1 MSERTASA
9 IRPREADLLVLG
21 AGPAGAGAAY
31 RAARSGRGVAVVER
45 ASGPGGAARSLT
57 VGGQSVDL
65 GSHRLHPSI
74 RPAILEEL
82 RALLGDELQLR
93 PRRGRI
99 RIAGRWVGFPLK
111 PADAARNL
119 PPSFLAGAV
128 RDAAARP
135 FRREREDTFAGVL
148 RAGLGP
154 AICDA
159 FYFPYA
165 RKVWGV
171 DPERLSAEQ
180 ARRRVGAR
188 SPARMA
194 ARVLGR
200 KGSRFWYP
208 AGGYGRISE
217 ALASAAA
224 AEGADFRYGRT
235 VERLTVRAGGVVA
248 ALDDGSEVAAAR
260 AWSTIPLTALAGLC
274 DPSPPS
280 RVLDAARSLRFRA
293 MVLVY
298 LVVARDRYT
307 EFDAHYLPEE
317 WTPVTR
323 FSEPKNYR
331 DGADPPGRTVLCFE
345 IPCDPGSRTWTATD
359 EDLASLALAALSD
372 SDLPVPDVSEV
383 VTHRLSHAYPVY
395 ERGFEGP
402 LDELHAWIDAQARL
416 LTFGRQG
423 LFVHD
428 NAHHALAMAWD
439 AAGCLEPGGG
449 FNEARWLRA
458 RESFAEHVVED

>member
-1 MSERTASA
+1 M
-9 IRPREADLLVLG
+9 
-21 AGPAGAGAAY
+21 GAAY
-31 RAARSGRGVAVVER
+31 RAALAGRSVLVVER
-45 ASGPGGAARSLT
+45 AGGPGGAARSFS
-57 VGGQSVDL
+57 VGGQSVDA

-74 RPAILEEL
+74 RPEILTEL
-82 RALLGDELQLR
+82 RRLLGDELQLR

-99 RIAGRWVGFPLK
+99 RIAGRWVRFPLA
-111 PADAARNL
+111 PGDALRNL
-119 PPSFLAGAV
+119 PRSFLGRAA

-135 FRREREDTFAGVL
+135 FRRERDDSFAGVL

-154 AICDA
+154 AVCDA

-165 RKVWGV
+165 RKIWGV
-171 DPERLSAEQ
+171 EPEELSAEQ

-188 SPARMA
+188 SPGRVVAK
-194 ARVLGR
+194 VLGR

-217 ALASAAA
+217 ALAAGAAA
-224 AEGADFRYGRT
+224 AGAEVRYGRS
-235 VERLTVRAGGVVA
+235 VEKLVLRPEGVA
-248 ALDDGSEVAAAR
+248 AKLDDGSEVTAAR

-274 DPSPPS
+274 DPAPPPGV
-280 RVLDAARSLRFRA
+280 RAAASSLRFRS

-298 LVVARDRYT
+298 LVVSRDRYT

-323 FSEPKNYR
+323 VSEPKNYR
-331 DGADPPGRTVLCFE
+331 DGDDPAGRTVLCFE
-345 IPCDPGSRTWTATD
+345 IPCDAGSTTWTATD
-359 EDLASLALAALSD
+359 EDLASLALAALRD
-372 SDLPVPDVSEV
+372 SDLPVPGVSEV

-395 ERGFEGP
+395 ERGFEAA
-402 LDELHAWIDAQARL
+402 LEELHAWVDPQPRL

-439 AAGCLEPGGG
+439 AADCLEPRGG
-449 FNEARWLRA
+449 FNERRWRAA
-458 RESFAEHVVED
+458 REGFRAHVVED